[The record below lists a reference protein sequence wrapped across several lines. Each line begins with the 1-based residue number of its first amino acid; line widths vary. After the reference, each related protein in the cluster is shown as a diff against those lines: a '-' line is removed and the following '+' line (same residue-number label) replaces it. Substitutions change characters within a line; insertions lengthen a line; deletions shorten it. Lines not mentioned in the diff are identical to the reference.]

1 MEPMVSVARLVAP
14 EDIRPGEYIAV
25 LSVFETHVGPVLDAC
40 AEPGLRAVRV
50 EEIPWFSGD
59 PVLVEAVCLPF
70 VLARDADGGRRP
82 LDVRRMRLARV
93 SEAYARAAFEAAREA
108 PPTLPGDAT

>member
-1 MEPMVSVARLVAP
+1 MEPMVSIARPVAP

-25 LSVFETHVGPVLDAC
+25 LSVFETHVAPVLDAC
-40 AEPGLRAVRV
+40 AEPGLHVLRI
-50 EEIPWFSGD
+50 EDIPWFSGD

-93 SEAYARAAFEAAREA
+93 SEAYAKAAFDAARER
-108 PPTLPGDAT
+108 PPGLPEDPS